1 MMANQRLSRLR
12 DHLEGTTGG
21 GIQVRKRACVRG
33 WLSVCLGV
41 GGLGL
46 TRVHVC

>member
-21 GIQVRKRACVRG
+21 GIQVRSLVCPCVRG
-33 WLSVCLGV
+33 WLSAGV
-41 GGLGL
+41 GVEGGLAQ
-46 TRVHVC
+46 